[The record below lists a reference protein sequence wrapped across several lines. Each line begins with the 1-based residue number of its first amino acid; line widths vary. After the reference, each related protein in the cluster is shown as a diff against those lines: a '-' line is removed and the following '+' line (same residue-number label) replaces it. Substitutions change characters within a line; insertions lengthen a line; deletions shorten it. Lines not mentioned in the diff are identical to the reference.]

1 MMLKRVNKFIN
12 GNFIDDVSLCDT
24 IIEWFHSGE
33 VEYKPGTTTGG
44 IKPDIKQ
51 SSDIFISTNTN
62 YYWLPNYLLQLKKS
76 VEIYCDKF
84 PACKWYGNAGI
95 EEGFNIQWYKPGE
108 GYFNWHTE
116 RCTPRGDS
124 GTRHFVF
131 MPYLN
136 SVDDGGETE
145 FLHQNIKVKPKKGL
159 TLIWPADW
167 THTHRGVVSPSQ
179 DKYILTGWY
188 NLK

>member
-84 PACKWYGNAGI
+84 PACKWYGNAG
-95 EEGFNIQWYKPGE
+95 
-108 GYFNWHTE
+108 
-116 RCTPRGDS
+116 
-124 GTRHFVF
+124 TRHLVF
-131 MPYLN
+131 MTYLN